1 MSTIAIKQ
9 QPQEDVPPPRK
20 RLPKCARKRNSK
32 PLCPYKAKYLKMLR
46 LAHIDPILGFDFYL
60 SEMSGARRDF
70 SKADKHKNKLML
82 AECREEYDNEQ
93 IRLAIE
99 ECMKQAYSDAW
110 VKKVVEIK

>member
-1 MSTIAIKQ
+1 MEQT
-9 QPQEDVPPPRK
+9 V
-20 RLPKCARKRNSK
+20 L
-32 PLCPYKAKYLKMLR
+32 
-46 LAHIDPILGFDFYL
+46 LASIDPILAFDFYL
-60 SEMSGARRDF
+60 SEMSGAHRDF